1 MMRRSSALLPD
12 TVQVIAARGMV
23 QLVGTPETIALD
35 VQGVH
40 RGVDGIERRD
50 HGFAILTREEATKL
64 RDLLTA
70 MLTRRQKALA
80 A

>member
-1 MMRRSSALLPD
+1 MRTSPALLH
-12 TVQVIAARGMV
+12 TVAAARGTV
-23 QLVGTPETIALD
+23 QLVGTLQAITLD

-50 HGFAILTREEATKL
+50 HGFAILTHDEATEL
-64 RDLLTA
+64 RDRITA
-70 MLTRRQKALA
+70 ILARRQKALA

>member
-1 MMRRSSALLPD
+1 M
-12 TVQVIAARGMV
+12 
-23 QLVGTPETIALD
+23 
-35 VQGVH
+35 H

>member
-1 MMRRSSALLPD
+1 MS
-12 TVQVIAARGMV
+12 
-23 QLVGTPETIALD
+23 QLSEHTTPATLAGKFGAIQIVTRDAGILLD

-40 RGVDGIERRD
+40 RGVDGIELRD
-50 HGFAILTREEATKL
+50 HGFAILTREEAAKL

>member
-1 MMRRSSALLPD
+1 MMRTSPALLH
-12 TVQVIAARGMV
+12 TAAAARGTV

-50 HGFAILTREEATKL
+50 HGFAIMTHSEAAEL
-64 RDLLTA
+64 RDQFTA
-70 MLTRRQKALA
+70 MLARRRRALA

>member
-1 MMRRSSALLPD
+1 
-12 TVQVIAARGMV
+12 
-23 QLVGTPETIALD
+23 

-50 HGFAILTREEATKL
+50 HGFAILTHSEAAEL
-64 RDLLTA
+64 RDRLTA
-70 MLTRRQKALA
+70 MLARRQRALA

>member
-1 MMRRSSALLPD
+1 MKRTSPAPLPD
-12 TVQVIAARGMV
+12 TVQVITARGLV
-23 QLVGTPETIALD
+23 QLVGTPQAVTLD

-40 RGVDGIERRD
+40 RGADGIERRD
-50 HGFAILTREEATKL
+50 HGFAILTGEEAAEL

-70 MLTRRQKALA
+70 MLRRQEALA